1 MVSGK
6 SGRYP
11 GQGINFSIMPRAF
24 LSTFPLLLFAC
35 TAAVAEHYEV
45 YILAGQSNAGG
56 HGYVSRAYALFSPNG
71 DDGLVELN
79 RHRHLDPQPDA
90 IFTHWR
96 GGNPSAGHP
105 VLWDARTDG
114 WIQMKAGYSLFDY
127 NSASPSSLGT
137 ETPNHPFGAE
147 VTFAERIREG
157 RPGRKVAVIKYSQGA
172 TSLGTPAVP
181 GAWDPAAGRVYNI
194 SSYANAG
201 HCYAGLLQL
210 VSSSLQTLS
219 QQGHTYDLRGML
231 WHQGE
236 SDSGLSTAVYKDRLK
251 EFITAIR
258 ADLGKPDLPFLVGEL
273 IQSQPSYAN
282 TRAAQQQAAAE
293 TPNAAFISA
302 VALKGDSTTIHFDTV
317 GQLDFGRRYAERMLD
332 FGPRMRRTIA
342 HWKLDEPALPWTGA
356 NYGGIIDSLSGTEG
370 VLYGYAQ
377 QDEAAVAGAVVNRA
391 GPQGNADRAFDF
403 APDSGISG
411 VNTNRPDALPANDDF
426 TLLVWMKTADPHAAQ
441 GHLFSNNNGQTG
453 RANLHL
459 VNGSLQWFHNGGVTL
474 TETNSPVFDGEWHR
488 VGVMRKG
495 NDWSLLRDGEVVAN
509 GSSAGAISQS
519 TEWMIGRMRAFNG
532 NFEGQIGDVIVLNHA
547 ATDPFGIETSNFVPR
562 GDCELSWSSQPGFEY
577 GLEWS
582 PDLTVWKLLAIVP
595 ATGGLRTSHAF
606 PDPGNGGQLFL
617 RVR

>member
-6 SGRYP
+6 GGRPP
-11 GQGINFSIMPRAF
+11 GPGIYLPIMPRAF

-56 HGYVSRAYALFSPNG
+56 HGYVSRADSLFSPNG
-71 DDGLVELN
+71 DDGLVELG
-79 RHRHLDPQPDA
+79 RSRYLDPQPDA

-96 GGNPSAGHP
+96 GGNPSAGDP

-137 ETPNHPFGAE
+137 ETLNHPFGAE
-147 VTFAERIREG
+147 VSFAERIREG

-172 TSLGTPAVP
+172 TSLGTAAAP
-181 GAWDPAAGRVYNI
+181 GAWDPATGRIYNL
-194 SSYANAG
+194 STFANAG

-210 VSSSLQTLS
+210 VGQALQQLAS
-219 QQGHTYDLRGML
+219 QGHTYEIRGML

-258 ADLGKPDLPFLVGEL
+258 TDLGKPDLPFLVGEL
-273 IQSQPSYAN
+273 IQSQSSYAN

-293 TPNAAFISA
+293 TPNAAFVSA
-302 VALKGDSTTIHFDTV
+302 VALKGDSTSIHFDTLA
-317 GQLDFGRRYAERMLD
+317 QLDFGRRYAERMLG
-332 FGPRMRRTIA
+332 FGPRMRRTIG
-342 HWKLDEPALPWTGA
+342 HWALDEPALPWTGA
-356 NYGGIIDSLSGTEG
+356 NYGGIIDSLTGTEG

-377 QDEAAVAGAVVNRA
+377 TDQAVVDGSVVNRD
-391 GPQGNADRAFDF
+391 GPQGSADRAFDF

-411 VNTNRPDALPANDDF
+411 VNTNRPDALPATGDF
-426 TLLVWMKTADPHAAQ
+426 TLLVSMKTIDLHAAQ

-474 TETNSPVFDGEWHR
+474 TETNSPVFDGQWHR

-495 NDWSLLRDGEVVAN
+495 NDWSLLRDGEVVAT
-509 GSSAGAISQS
+509 GSSAGAIGQN

-532 NFEGQIGDVIVLNHA
+532 NFEGQIGDVVVLNHA
-547 ATDPFGIETSNFVPR
+547 VTDPFRIENSSLVP
-562 GDCELSWSSQPGFEY
+562 GGNCELSWTSQPGFEY

-582 PDLTVWKLLAIVP
+582 PDLSAWNLLGIVP
-595 ATGGLRTSHAF
+595 ATVGLRTSHAF
-606 PDPGNGGQLFL
+606 LDPGNARQLFL